1 MRTPFSFVIP
11 VATHLA
17 AVFAMLSGAALPA
30 AAVDA
35 PPVVASVIDA
45 DEIVLDR
52 PQSEWSQA
60 YLQWVATFPRGSS
73 PVSDTSGAQCA
84 AKQSGEVWF
93 LATSDGTAPV
103 ERSCAVPVGKT
114 LFLPIAN
121 VLERS
126 GNREPDCEGMARVAS
141 RNLQQV
147 SGLSLTIDGRPVDE
161 LRDHRQASAG
171 CFALGARLVPRVDA
185 KTAVSDGWYVMLRP
199 LPVGAH
205 TIVVG
210 ARFDSVVLSTT
221 YRLDVH

>member
-1 MRTPFSFVIP
+1 MLSSSIDIRR
-11 VATHLA
+11 LA
-17 AVFAMLSGAALPA
+17 ASCAIVSTLFLQAPVFAADKPD
-30 AAVDA
+30 AVT
-35 PPVVASVIDA
+35 VIDA

-84 AKQSGEVWF
+84 AKQAGEVWF

-103 ERSCAVPVGKT
+103 ERSCAVPVSKT

-161 LRDHRQASAG
+161 LRDHRQASGG

-199 LPVGAH
+199 LPAGAH